1 MTAWGTPRTASL
13 SLAAVSLCAWIVVA
27 GSWNLPASRQV
38 SNVAL
43 SSTGRWIA
51 CGTAQGKITVWDQS
65 NSGAPRQIMFPHG
78 SLNDLQFSPDED
90 VLAIASRDLGLYAP
104 AESAVPRLLRS
115 DDKNYGTVRFSRDGQ
130 TLLVVTGAGF
140 IETIDRRSGA
150 LQLRVCCSSI
160 YGDVAFTP
168 DGQAIASAGHWP
180 SLWEVRS
187 GKLAGRLTAD
197 RQFMTFR
204 PIGFDTSQGT
214 ILMGSQDGRVY
225 AWDLKDKQLVARSAA
240 QPAYIDTLA
249 VSSTG
254 WAVFAGFGSTVQLWN
269 PATGQ
274 RRTLPAARPTS
285 NLVVGADGTAIIFGT
300 ADGEIEFWDI
310 RTEQRISAK
319 KVPGV

>member
-1 MTAWGTPRTASL
+1 
-13 SLAAVSLCAWIVVA
+13 
-27 GSWNLPASRQV
+27 
-38 SNVAL
+38 
-43 SSTGRWIA
+43 
-51 CGTAQGKITVWDQS
+51 
-65 NSGAPRQIMFPHG
+65 
-78 SLNDLQFSPDED
+78 
-90 VLAIASRDLGLYAP
+90 
-104 AESAVPRLLRS
+104 
-115 DDKNYGTVRFSRDGQ
+115 
-130 TLLVVTGAGF
+130 
-140 IETIDRRSGA
+140 
-150 LQLRVCCSSI
+150 
-160 YGDVAFTP
+160 
-168 DGQAIASAGHWP
+168 
-180 SLWEVRS
+180 
-187 GKLAGRLTAD
+187 
-197 RQFMTFR
+197 
-204 PIGFDTSQGT
+204 
-214 ILMGSQDGRVY
+214 MGSQDGRVY